1 MCGAS
6 NMCVQHWDFQ
16 FCRLFLGPGLV
27 IYPSRDY
34 LDTRQMRRRDK
45 VYTGSQEKIP
55 FMKEQEVVIE
65 AFTELA
71 PRYEEVVDNELN
83 RFWGW
88 SYTGFVDRLIEL
100 TPISDGDFILDL
112 ATGTSV
118 IPRRLVERVK
128 KEYQVVGLD
137 ITARMLKRGKEKID
151 QDKANINIHLT
162 CGDAMVMPFSKESFN
177 VVMCGLATHHMNV
190 PRMLSEIKRVLKSGG
205 RISIADA
212 GGSRLWHLSV
222 IKVLIRAAAFL
233 YFLAVENIS
242 RAWAEAAAVSNI
254 RTADEWN
261 TLLSELGFID
271 IRITKLPSK
280 RFWIPDPLVLEA
292 TKSS

>member
-1 MCGAS
+1 M
-6 NMCVQHWDFQ
+6 
-16 FCRLFLGPGLV
+16 
-27 IYPSRDY
+27 
-34 LDTRQMRRRDK
+34 
-45 VYTGSQEKIP
+45 E
-55 FMKEQEVVIE
+55 EQDVVIE

-71 PRYEEVVDNELN
+71 PRYEKVVDNELN

-88 SYTGFVDRLIEL
+88 SYAGFVDRLIES

-151 QDKANINIHLT
+151 QDKANINIHLA
-162 CGDAMVMPFSKESFN
+162 CGDAMVMPFSSESFN

-205 RISIADA
+205 RISLADA
-212 GGSRLWHLSV
+212 GGSPLWHLSV
-222 IKVLIRAAAFL
+222 IKMIIRVAAFL

-242 RAWAEAAAVSNI
+242 RAWAETAAVSNI
-254 RTADEWN
+254 RTADEWKSI
-261 TLLSELGFID
+261 LSEFGFVD

-280 RFWIPDPLVLEA
+280 RFWTPDPLVLEA
-292 TKSS
+292 IKSY

>member
-1 MCGAS
+1 M
-6 NMCVQHWDFQ
+6 
-16 FCRLFLGPGLV
+16 
-27 IYPSRDY
+27 SR
-34 LDTRQMRRRDK
+34 RNK
-45 VYTGSQEKIP
+45 GYTGSQEKNQ

-71 PRYEEVVDNELN
+71 PRYEKVVDDELN

-88 SYTGFVDRLIEL
+88 SYAGFVDRLIEL

-118 IPRRLVERVK
+118 IPRRLVEKVK

-151 QDKANINIHLT
+151 QDNANINIHLA
-162 CGDAMVMPFSKESFN
+162 CGDAMVMPFRKESFN
-177 VVMCGLATHHMNV
+177 LVMCGLATHHMNV
-190 PRMLSEIKRVLKSGG
+190 LLMLSEIKRVLKSRG

-254 RTADEWN
+254 RTAEDWN
-261 TLLSELGFID
+261 TVLSELGFVD

-280 RFWIPDPLVLEA
+280 RFWTPDPLVLEA

>member
-1 MCGAS
+1 LIHNS
-6 NMCVQHWDFQ
+6 SE
-16 FCRLFLGPGLV
+16 L
-27 IYPSRDY
+27 
-34 LDTRQMRRRDK
+34 K
-45 VYTGSQEKIP
+45 VPWLPPNKDGGNKVEIGSQEKAIS
-55 FMKEQEVVIE
+55 MEEQEVVIE

-71 PRYEEVVDNELN
+71 PRYEKVVDSELN

-118 IPRRLVERVK
+118 IPRRLIESVK
-128 KEYQVVGLD
+128 KDYQVVGLD

-151 QDKANINIHLT
+151 KDIAIKKIHLT
-162 CGDAMVMPFSKESFN
+162 CGNAMVMPFSQESFT

-190 PRMLSEIKRVLKSGG
+190 PIMLSEINRVLKSGG
-205 RISIADA
+205 RLSIADA

-222 IKVLIRAAAFL
+222 VRGIIRVAAFL

-254 RTADEWN
+254 RTADDWRSI
-261 TLLSELGFID
+261 LSEHGFVD
-271 IRITKLPSK
+271 INITKLPSA
-280 RFWIPDPLVLEA
+280 RFWAPDPLVLEA
-292 TKSS
+292 TKSL